1 MEAEHRELLIGL
13 LGSTY
18 GEMKKLD
25 DSIMGSSSTLNRR
38 SEKVKQELT
47 NIIKNVAPPPDVQIL
62 QRINQEQPPV
72 QPVPQYQPAQQPVIV
87 NENQWIPQQPITEV
101 FTSPT
106 EPAIDTNQ
114 LELDLDKHAKYDDV
128 MNYLYTITERLNK
141 IEDKIDKL
149 IKNGSLPK
157 VSEPLPKKKVSQSN
171 SGLVQS

>member
-1 MEAEHRELLIGL
+1 MEPEHRELLIGL

-62 QRINQEQPPV
+62 QRINAQPQPLPPQPV
-72 QPVPQYQPAQQPVIV
+72 EYNQPVPEP
-87 NENQWIPQQPITEV
+87 QWIPSQPVNDIVVSQPITVNEIV
-101 FTSPT
+101 DP
-106 EPAIDTNQ
+106 NQ
-114 LELDLDKHAKYDDV
+114 LEFDLNKSAKYDDI
-128 MNYLYTITERLNK
+128 MNYLYTVTDKLNK

-149 IKNGSLPK
+149 IKNNTLSK
-157 VSEPLPKKKVSQSN
+157 VTEPTPKKKVTQSV